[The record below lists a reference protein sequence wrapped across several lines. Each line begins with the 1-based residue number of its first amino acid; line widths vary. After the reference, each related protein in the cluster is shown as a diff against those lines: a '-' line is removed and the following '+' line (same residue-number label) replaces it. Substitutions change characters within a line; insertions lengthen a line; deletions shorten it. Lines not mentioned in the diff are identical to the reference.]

1 MLGWFLVISYFLVS
15 FYTIWQTSLPSNPCK
30 SPSHALATQCYSPLL
45 RPGDLVKLQLII
57 FESYQWRPV
66 DTCSFN
72 TTIPPTGV
80 LPTLVTNTDGN
91 HCNLTL
97 PMASRIQWKTHERAE
112 GGPLYAKFTIRAI
125 ADDGSYGPELADA
138 MFTVTRIIERR
149 SESIPHLKYSSQP
162 ILLRFVAEDRTYG
175 GPLPLTR
182 NDGMQL
188 SIAQWNRSTYLPL
201 LYIDENGL
209 QHGAQREIAVNGT
222 NMPPVVLKVQLSSV
236 TPLRDTV
243 LHQIKTA
250 VSLAESLLPGSE
262 LDELRYFL
270 RDERLFRFILTQII
284 SFVHIWLEYLAFR
297 DEVRFYRGKTNSV
310 GVSLSSVMTRMVCS
324 FVIFLYLLD
333 GGGTS
338 WVILVSVFSGVLVD
352 AWKVWKLIQ
361 PSLICSYPFL
371 TFNRVQSANEQKT
384 SHYDSIATIYLAL
397 ILYPIVIGWSVYALI
412 YESHTSYYSWLVS
425 NLANAVY
432 TFGFIGLC
440 PQLYVNYRLKS
451 VAHLPWKVFV
461 YKIFS
466 TFVDD
471 VFAFLIDM
479 PWKHRIM
486 TLRDDVVFVVF
497 LIQAYIYRIDKCRP
511 NEYGYAYTQSGEGVI
526 EESKDLPSDERHEKV
541 D

>member
-1 MLGWFLVISYFLVS
+1 MLGWLLIVSYLVAS

-30 SPSHALATQCYSPLL
+30 RPNDDLTTQCFYPLL
-45 RPGDLVKLQLII
+45 RPGDPVKVQLNI
-57 FESYQWRPV
+57 FESYQWQPI

-72 TTIPPTGV
+72 TTIPPTGT

-91 HCNLTL
+91 FCNLTL
-97 PMASRIQWKTHERAE
+97 PMESRRQWKSSERSE

-125 ADDGSYGPELADA
+125 THDGSYGPELADTV
-138 MFTVTRIIERR
+138 FTVTRIIERR

-162 ILLRFVAEDRTYG
+162 ILLRFVAEDRPYG

-188 SIAQWNRSTYLPL
+188 SIAQWNRSAYLPSF
-201 LYIDENGL
+201 YVDENGL

-222 NMPPVVLKVQLSSV
+222 HMPPVAFKIQLSSL

-243 LHQIKTA
+243 VHQIKAA

-297 DEVRFYRGKTNSV
+297 DEVRFYRGKTNFV
-310 GVSLSSVMTRMVCS
+310 GVSLSSVVTRMVCS
-324 FVIFLYLLD
+324 FIIFLYLLD

-338 WVILVSVFSGVLVD
+338 WVILVSVLCGVLVD

-361 PSLICSYPFL
+361 PSLKCSYPFL
-371 TFNRVQSANEQKT
+371 TFHRVQSINEQKT
-384 SHYDSIATIYLAL
+384 SHYDSIAMIYLAL

-412 YESHTSYYSWLVS
+412 NESYTSYYSWLIS

-497 LIQAYIYRIDKCRP
+497 LIQAYIYRVDKCRP
-511 NEYGYAYTQSGEGVI
+511 NEYGYAYNQSNELVV
-526 EESKDLPSDERHEKV
+526 EETKALASDERHEKV